1 MLRHSLLYSGIVM
14 LLVFTILPLQAQQ
27 DSNTDN
33 DTPEQVEISNI
44 NSNAEPF
51 LGQTVRIEAK
61 LVEVTGDHAFFIQDD
76 GLIPDQLLVIYD
88 EDTISGF
95 ELPVLAEG
103 DIEVRVFGE
112 VVLFDESVLEEHA
125 PDLSL
130 DDVVFEHY
138 EDEAFLI
145 AQGVSVIAHVDPEL
159 HDLPDIPLIHEER
172 DYYMERDVILQAD
185 LVESISPHALVIQQG
200 DMMETHTMLVL
211 HTADQVEGI
220 ATASLASEDVHVRVR
235 GTVHAFERGRFSQMM
250 GLDFSEEEFNDY
262 ADDLVVVA
270 EEIHVI
276 EDINWE
282 ELQQLSVDRVTDD
295 VGSYLGVEIT
305 IQDSLLESISDRI
318 FLMEDNDFMNPER
331 IMVFDNR
338 EDGADD
344 MDFAQLAASESDV
357 RVEGTLYTFDRAE
370 FEQAFDMTFD
380 EETYGDY
387 EGMPVLVAHSIATV
401 VEEE

>member
-1 MLRHSLLYSGIVM
+1 MSRHSLLYSVIVM
-14 LLVFTILPLQAQQ
+14 LLVFTLLPLQAQQ
-27 DSNTDN
+27 DSNTNN

-51 LGQTVRIEAK
+51 LGQTVRIDAK
-61 LVEVTGDHAFFIQDD
+61 LVEVVGDHAFFIQDD
-76 GLIPDQLLVIYD
+76 GLIPDQLLVIYE

-95 ELPVLAEG
+95 EIPVLAEE
-103 DIEVRVFGE
+103 DIRVSVLAEVAPFE
-112 VVLFDESVLEEHA
+112 TSVLEEHS

-130 DDVVFEHY
+130 NDAVFENY
-138 EDEAFLI
+138 EDEAILI
-145 AQGVSVIAHVDPEL
+145 ASVVSVVSHVDAEL
-159 HDLPDIPLIHEER
+159 HDLPDIPLIREET
-172 DYYMERDVILQAD
+172 DYYTDRNVILQAD
-185 LVESISPHALVIQQG
+185 LVESISPHAILIQQD
-200 DMMETHTMLVL
+200 DMLETHTMLVL
-211 HTADQVEGI
+211 YTNEDIDSIPA
-220 ATASLASEDVHVRVR
+220 ANLAAEDVHIRIH
-235 GTVHAFERGRFSQMM
+235 GTVYVFERGRFSQMM

-270 EEIHVI
+270 DEIHVI

-295 VGSYLGVEIT
+295 IVSYLGVEIT
-305 IQDSLLESISDRI
+305 IQDSLVESISDRM

-338 EDGADD
+338 EDGSDD

-357 RVEGTLYTFDRAE
+357 HVEGTLYTFDRAE
-370 FEQAFDMTFD
+370 FERAFDMTFA

-387 EGMPVLVAHSIATV
+387 EGTPVLVAHSIATV
-401 VEEE
+401 GEDE